1 MYLKSGWLILLLALL
16 NVNCQSLQSVSDD
29 ELLQFIKEEEKLIV
43 LFSKQN
49 CAICDKFEKTL
60 DSLYEDFQK
69 HLNAETIKAVN
80 SHLARLYCPTKE
92 PAIVFFRHGVPLLY
106 DGDADENE
114 VYGFLEKNQSPA
126 VKELTDKIFEHMTQ
140 AATGATTGD
149 WFVMFYGASC
159 VECQRLHAVWEGVG
173 ATLRGRINVARMDA
187 NLAGLNTA
195 KRFKV
200 KKLPAFLFFRLGKVY
215 RYDLP
220 KNDIK
225 SFVTFAQDWYKN
237 SKAEAV
243 PLLSSPFD
251 ELVDWCVDMIR
262 YSIAFGLDLL
272 ARYPWIWQIGVVG
285 FGLVAITAL
294 IAIIKAGKS
303 KPKTIKKDK
312 QTQNKKSK

>member
-1 MYLKSGWLILLLALL
+1 MHLGYYWFLLVLYLSK
-16 NVNCQSLQSVSDD
+16 VQSQLLQSVSDD

-43 LFSKQN
+43 LFSKPN
-49 CAICDKFEKTL
+49 CVICDKLEVTL
-60 DSLYEDFQK
+60 DSLDDDFNK
-69 HLNAETIKAVN
+69 HLNAATVKAVN
-80 SHLARLYCPTKE
+80 SHLARLYSPTKE
-92 PAIVFFRHGVPLLY
+92 PAVVFFRHGVPLLY
-106 DGDADENE
+106 DGEPNENE

-126 VKELTDKIFEHMTQ
+126 VKELNDKIFEHLTQ

-173 ATLRGRINVARMDA
+173 ATLRGRVNVARIDA

-200 KKLPAFLFFRLGKVY
+200 AKLPAFLFFRLGKVY
-215 RYDLP
+215 KYDLP
-220 KNDIK
+220 KSDIK
-225 SFVTFAQDWYKN
+225 SFVSFAQDWYKN
-237 SKAEAV
+237 SKGETV

-251 ELVDWCVDMIR
+251 ELVDWCVDIIK
-262 YSIAFGLDLL
+262 YSVALSMEIL
-272 ARYPWIWQIGVVG
+272 ARYPWVWQIGLAG

-303 KPKTIKKDK
+303 KSKPKKDK
-312 QTQNKKSK
+312 QNQSKKSK